1 MCPQSQDPN
10 SFPGRAAEEAENSA
24 VIPGDRNPGVLPEY
38 QPRPTG
44 IHDLHLRP
52 SAFCLN
58 QTETTQHTQQRYTS
72 TALVA
77 VIYSGNLTLLN
88 YHTDLLK
95 VKLFPGIA
103 PLIVS
108 TNVADKKPYTEFCRV
123 CLWIFTAITLQS
135 KLQHSPTLNL
145 PPQVQLLNASRGA
158 VKGSAAHRS
167 RHCWAEREVSFHPT
181 GLTNKFGVMK
191 LTAMICQL

>member
-1 MCPQSQDPN
+1 M
-10 SFPGRAAEEAENSA
+10 
-24 VIPGDRNPGVLPEY
+24 
-38 QPRPTG
+38 G

-52 SAFCLN
+52 SAFCLHCLCCCCLN
-58 QTETTQHTQQRYTS
+58 QTETTQHTQQRYNS

-77 VIYSGNLTLLN
+77 VIYSGNPSLLN

-103 PLIVS
+103 PLSVS
-108 TNVADKKPYTEFCRV
+108 TNVADKELYREFCGV
-123 CLWIFTAITLQS
+123 CLWIFTAITVQS

-167 RHCWAEREVSFHPT
+167 RQCWAEREVSFHPT

-191 LTAMICQL
+191 STAMICQL